1 MKTQTRNSKQHAN
14 NFMKKFKKEESNI
27 DAIADLDLQIEALR
41 HNKEENL
48 LTIRNCNNGNRVLN
62 RKIIKLTA
70 LKLKIEIGK

>member
-14 NFMKKFKKEESNI
+14 NFMKKFKKEESNL
-27 DAIADLDLQIEALR
+27 DPIADLDLQIEALR
-41 HNKEENL
+41 LHKKEN
-48 LTIRNCNNGNRVLN
+48 IRNCKNGNRVLN

>member
-14 NFMKKFKKEESNI
+14 NFMKKFKKEESNL
-27 DAIADLDLQIEALR
+27 DPIADLDLQIEALR
-41 HNKEENL
+41 LHKEEN
-48 LTIRNCNNGNRVLN
+48 IRNCKNGNRVLN